1 GMIWSLI
8 QNIGAKGLSF
18 IVMIVLAR
26 LLTPDIFGLI
36 GLLMVFIQVS
46 QTLVIA
52 GFNQALIQKKNTDE
66 EDFSSV
72 FWFNLILSITIYI
85 ILYLG
90 APLVSDFYEQE
101 ILTNL
106 LRVLSLVFV
115 INSFSYVQEAKLK
128 KELKF
133 KTLSIVHIPST
144 IIGGVVSVIM
154 AMNSFGVWS

>member
-1 GMIWSLI
+1 
-8 QNIGAKGLSF
+8 
-18 IVMIVLAR
+18 
-26 LLTPDIFGLI
+26 
-36 GLLMVFIQVS
+36 
-46 QTLVIA
+46 
-52 GFNQALIQKKNTDE
+52 
-66 EDFSSV
+66 
-72 FWFNLILSITIYI
+72 LSITIYI

-154 AMNSFGVWS
+154 AMNSFGVLSIVALQLITRLAYSIQIWLYSKWQPLFILNFKKTRQLFSFGSKLMLSGVLNAVFQNSYQLVIGKFFPLSTVGYYQNA